1 MTAAAHP
8 GRLKVALRLGRVSN
22 LPTVWSNVLA
32 GIALGAAPLEPGP
45 AALLAAALSLSYVG
59 GMYLNDAFDAQ
70 WDAEHRAERPI
81 PLGHARRGVVLVAG
95 VAMLASGAGLLLL
108 HAPRLDVALAAA
120 ALSALI
126 VAYDLF
132 HKGNPVAPVMMG
144 LCRVGVYACAAL
156 ASGGTLS
163 WRWYAGAAVLLAWVV
178 GLTFVARRESKDPG
192 AKKRVGQLIAG
203 IALLDAAVLL
213 LTWHPVASGLAAGAF
228 VLTRYWQRSVPGT

>member
-1 MTAAAHP
+1 MTHP
-8 GRLKVALRLGRVSN
+8 GLLKVALRLGRVSN

-32 GIALGAAPLEPGP
+32 GMALGSAALEPGP
-45 AALLAAALSLSYVG
+45 AALLAVALSLSYVG

-70 WDAEHRAERPI
+70 WDLEHRAERPI
-81 PLGHARRGVVLVAG
+81 PLGHASKGVVLAAG
-95 VAMLASGAGLLLL
+95 VAMLALGAGVLLLL
-108 HAPRLDVALAAA
+108 APRLEVAVAAA
-120 ALSALI
+120 ALTALI

-156 ASGGTLS
+156 AAGGTLS

-178 GLTFVARRESKDPG
+178 CLTFVARRESKDPG

-203 IALLDAAVLL
+203 IALLDAVMLL
-213 LTWHPVASGLAAGAF
+213 LTGHPIAAAFAAGAF